1 MNNMANIPDISEA
14 LLAASLPID
23 PDSMEGA
30 AKLVVSY
37 YENAPEDIR
46 IPTGEISDR
55 FNEMWRF
62 WLETPARPSKELKE
76 VVRAAVS
83 VDHEMKELANNYFK
97 LEEKLEEKQFMA
109 RSHAIALIGC
119 APLIRTLVVEQH
131 LGLDRIRAILNVPAA
146 TFDAISAVISS
157 IGINPPFSSERIAA
171 IHDADVMDV
180 AALFGDT
187 EPEDAGDT
195 FRGLLDRKSVV

>member
-1 MNNMANIPDISEA
+1 MNNMANISDISEA

-62 WLETPARPSKELKE
+62 WLENSARPSKELKE
-76 VVRAAVS
+76 VVR
-83 VDHEMKELANNYFK
+83 
-97 LEEKLEEKQFMA
+97 
-109 RSHAIALIGC
+109 
-119 APLIRTLVVEQH
+119 PL
-131 LGLDRIRAILNVPAA
+131 P
-146 TFDAISAVISS
+146 SAS
-157 IGINPPFSSERIAA
+157 ITR
-171 IHDADVMDV
+171 
-180 AALFGDT
+180 
-187 EPEDAGDT
+187 
-195 FRGLLDRKSVV
+195 

>member
-1 MNNMANIPDISEA
+1 MNSIANISDISEV

-46 IPTGEISDR
+46 IPIGEISDR

-62 WLETPARPSKELKE
+62 WLENPARPSKELKD

-97 LEEKLEEKQFMA
+97 LEEKLE
-109 RSHAIALIGC
+109 
-119 APLIRTLVVEQH
+119 
-131 LGLDRIRAILNVPAA
+131 
-146 TFDAISAVISS
+146 
-157 IGINPPFSSERIAA
+157 
-171 IHDADVMDV
+171 
-180 AALFGDT
+180 
-187 EPEDAGDT
+187 
-195 FRGLLDRKSVV
+195 

>member
-1 MNNMANIPDISEA
+1 MNNMANISDISEA

-62 WLETPARPSKELKE
+62 WLENSARPSKELKE

-97 LEEKLEEKQFMA
+97 LEGEARGEAVHGEKPRNCLNRL
-109 RSHAIALIGC
+109 RSAHSHPRCGA
-119 APLIRTLVVEQH
+119 APWPRQDQSH
-131 LGLDRIRAILNVPAA
+131 SQRPRCN
-146 TFDAISAVISS
+146 F
-157 IGINPPFSSERIAA
+157 
-171 IHDADVMDV
+171 
-180 AALFGDT
+180 
-187 EPEDAGDT
+187 
-195 FRGLLDRKSVV
+195 